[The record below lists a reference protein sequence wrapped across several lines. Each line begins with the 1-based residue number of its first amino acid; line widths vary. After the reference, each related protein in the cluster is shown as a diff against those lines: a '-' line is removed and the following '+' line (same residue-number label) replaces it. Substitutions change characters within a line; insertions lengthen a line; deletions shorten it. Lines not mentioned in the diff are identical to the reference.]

1 MGNVLMSL
9 SFCLLFV
16 SCICLIFRCIHVV
29 FFFFKQKTA
38 YDMRISDWSSDVC
51 SSDLAIL
58 NETQSASRHCIEPR
72 KDRYHSRDHPFGG
85 KLRYC
90 PAEKDIGIIKK
101 VGATKK
107 NNIAM
112 LTTLSQIL
120 PIIHSCE
127 SILRVAVPGQTTRG
141 KAMGQR
147 HQGKRRNQQQHAQ
160 RADRKSVG
168 EGKRVTVGEAK
179 GGRRSN

>member
-1 MGNVLMSL
+1 M
-9 SFCLLFV
+9 FV
-16 SCICLIFRCIHVV
+16 C
-29 FFFFKQKTA
+29 FFFSSRRRHTRCALVTGVQTCA
-38 YDMRISDWSSDVC
+38 LPIS
-51 SSDLAIL
+51 LIAAIL

-90 PAEKDIGIIKK
+90 PAEKDIGIIKN

-120 PIIHSCE
+120 PIIHSFE
-127 SILRVAVPGQTTRG
+127 SILRVAAPGQTTSG
-141 KAMGQR
+141 KALGCR
-147 HQGKRRNQQQHAQ
+147 PQGK
-160 RADRKSVG
+160 
-168 EGKRVTVGEAK
+168 
-179 GGRRSN
+179 GGTTR